1 MLFDEHLPERHGRT
15 GYVLREGFARFGG
28 GGGDLDGEVHTE
40 SAVCQVQHVP
50 GQWRRIQYAL
60 GRDAV
65 STAWRGTF
73 LLTLL
78 CSSRAWPVNNSPDF
92 ELTTVF
98 SLLIFERE
106 RRNVHPPFCGARRE
120 REGETGDREAQ
131 NVPCYSDC
139 GDLAMTRNMSKEKK
153 HDHEH
158 EHQAVPSDLALR
170 VKSLESLLVEK
181 GLVDRAAL
189 DALIDTY
196 EHKIGPRNGA
206 RVVARAWAD
215 PAYKQRLLTDAD
227 TAIAELGYGGMQ
239 GEHMVVIENSA
250 KVHNLVVCTLCSCY
264 PWPVL
269 GLPPV
274 WYKSAPYRSRAVID
288 PRGVLR
294 EFGLELAEDVEV
306 RVWDS
311 TAELR
316 YLVLP
321 ERPAG
326 SANLSEEELAAL
338 VTRDSMVG
346 VGRVAV
352 AQAGGRE

>member
-1 MLFDEHLPERHGRT
+1 MTTTRRDFLATALTAAGAAATPEMP
-15 GYVLREGFARFGG
+15 A
-28 GGGDLDGEVHTE
+28 
-40 SAVCQVQHVP
+40 
-50 GQWRRIQYAL
+50 
-60 GRDAV
+60 
-65 STAWRGTF
+65 
-73 LLTLL
+73 
-78 CSSRAWPVNNSPDF
+78 
-92 ELTTVF
+92 
-98 SLLIFERE
+98 
-106 RRNVHPPFCGARRE
+106 HPHE
-120 REGETGDREAQ
+120 
-131 NVPCYSDC
+131 
-139 GDLAMTRNMSKEKK
+139 
-153 HDHEH
+153 HEH
-158 EHQAVPSDLALR
+158 EHQAVPSDFALR

-189 DALIDTY
+189 DALVDAY

-215 PAYKQRLLTDAD
+215 PVYKRRLLTDAD
-227 TAIAELGYGGMQ
+227 AAIAELGYGGMQ
-239 GEHMVVIENSA
+239 GEHMVVVENTPN
-250 KVHNLVVCTLCSCY
+250 VHNLVVCTLCSCY

-294 EFGLELAEDVEV
+294 EFNLELPATVEV

-326 SANLSEEELAAL
+326 TEKLSEEELAAL

-346 VGRVAV
+346 VGKVLPPGQEARS
-352 AQAGGRE
+352 